1 MRSPGSSRREAPSPA
16 GRKTIAQ
23 TAGARP
29 VATMLLAVAAMLLA
43 VAALLSACA
52 GGDSSRAPDLAPA
65 PLGAVPST
73 AVPSTAVS
81 LTAVPFTAVTVDDG
95 FWAPRL
101 ERNRE
106 VTIPHVFEQN
116 RITGRVAN
124 FERAAGLAAGP
135 YEGRRFNDTD
145 VYKAIEAASYS
156 LAREPDEA
164 LEREVDALIELI
176 AASQTEDGYLFPAYT
191 IDPENAAPGVG
202 TERWIHVAAGSHEL
216 YNAGH
221 LIEAAV
227 AHHAATGKR
236 SLLDVAIRFADRIDA
251 DFGPDARRDIPGH
264 EEIELA
270 LVKLADATGERRW
283 LELARFFLD
292 QRGREHDG
300 EGYPAE
306 SDFAIYNDRPYK
318 QDHLPVAEQREASGH
333 AVRATYLY
341 TGMAD
346 VAARQSLLEEGVP
359 EYVEALEAI
368 WRDVVAHK
376 LYVTGGIGSRG
387 TFESFGEPYELPNRT
402 AYTESCAAIGNEM
415 WNHRMFL
422 RSGDPRFLDVM
433 ERTLYNSLLAGV
445 SHAGDAFFYTNPLAS
460 EGGVERSAYFEVACC
475 PANLARALA
484 QLPGLVFA
492 QRGDEVWVTLY
503 VGSEATLEVP
513 AGERGA
519 TKVRVRQETR
529 YPWDGR
535 VAITVEPE
543 RAAELALVL
552 RMPGWARGVP
562 VPSDL
567 YRFSDASSPQEE
579 LSSVRVVAGGEPVS
593 VASAANDGVVAIRRR
608 FEPGESAA
616 NTIELELPTP
626 VRRVVSHQAVE
637 GNRGRVA
644 LQRGPLVYA
653 FEEADNG
660 AGVGERLLPGDGAL
674 EARWSEDLLGGVM
687 AIQVTGVSGGRAGSG
702 SSDAPLRL
710 AVPYFAWANR
720 GPGEMAVWVRDGSA
734 AGNPVAASPVAGSPV
749 DAEAEAPR

>member
-1 MRSPGSSRREAPSPA
+1 MLVSCAVALIACGGGDPS
-16 GRKTIAQ
+16 
-23 TAGARP
+23 GARVP
-29 VATMLLAVAAMLLA
+29 ASGPLTTVPITAVA
-43 VAALLSACA
+43 VE
-52 GGDSSRAPDLAPA
+52 
-65 PLGAVPST
+65 
-73 AVPSTAVS
+73 
-81 LTAVPFTAVTVDDG
+81 DD

-101 ERNRE
+101 ARNRE

-116 RITGRVAN
+116 RATGRVAN
-124 FERAAGLAAGP
+124 FERAAGLAEGR
-135 YEGRRFNDTD
+135 YQGRRFNDTD
-145 VYKAIEAASYS
+145 VYKAIEAASYA
-156 LAREPDEA
+156 LAIQPDPA
-164 LEREVDALIELI
+164 LEREIDDLIDRIGKAQEP
-176 AASQTEDGYLFPAYT
+176 DGYLFPAST
-191 IDPENAAPGVG
+191 IDPENPAPGVG
-202 TERWIHVAAGSHEL
+202 RERWIHVAAGSHEL

-236 SLLDVAIRFADRIDA
+236 SLLDVAIRFAERIDA

-292 QRGREHDG
+292 QRGGEHDG
-300 EGYPAE
+300 EGYPE
-306 SDFAIYNDRPYK
+306 GSDFAIYNDRPYK
-318 QDHLPVAEQREASGH
+318 QDHLPVAQQREASGH

-346 VAARQSLLEEGVP
+346 VAMRQGVP
-359 EYVEALEAI
+359 EYLEALDSI
-368 WRDVVAHK
+368 WRDVVEHK

-402 AYTESCAAIGNEM
+402 AYTESCAAIGHEL

-422 RSGDPRFLDVM
+422 RSGDVRHLDVM

-445 SHAGDAFFYTNPLAS
+445 SAAGDAFFYTNPLAS

-484 QLPGLVFA
+484 QLPGLVYA

-503 VGSEATLEVP
+503 VGSEASLEVPAATLEVP
-513 AGERGA
+513 AAGDEA
-519 TKVRVRQETR
+519 TAVRMRQVTG

-535 VAITVEPE
+535 VTITVEPE
-543 RAAELALVL
+543 RPVELALVL
-552 RMPGWARGVP
+552 RIPGWARGDP

-567 YRFSDASSPQEE
+567 YRFADAASAEE
-579 LSSVRVVAGGEPVS
+579 EIAAVGVRAGGEPV
-593 VASAANDGVVAIRRR
+593 ALAAAATKGVIAIRRR
-608 FEPGESAA
+608 FEPGDAVA
-616 NTIELELPTP
+616 NTIELELPMP

-660 AGVGERLLPGDGAL
+660 PGVGERPLPRAAIL
-674 EARWSEDLLGGVM
+674 EPRRREDLVGDVV
-687 AIQVTGVSGGRAGSG
+687 AIEVVGAATGEGEA
-702 SSDAPLRL
+702 AEPLRL

-720 GPGEMAVWVRDGSA
+720 GPGEMAVWVRGGGAAEPGDGDGGSHFGSGGA
-734 AGNPVAASPVAGSPV
+734 AEGMQ
-749 DAEAEAPR
+749 